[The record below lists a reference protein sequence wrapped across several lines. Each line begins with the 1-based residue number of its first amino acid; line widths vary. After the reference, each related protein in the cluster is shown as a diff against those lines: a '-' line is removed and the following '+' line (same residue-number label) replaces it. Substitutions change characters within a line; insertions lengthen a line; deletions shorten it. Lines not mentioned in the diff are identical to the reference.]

1 MYGFSYPTP
10 FVATADQDIDSVYH
24 FVKAIDEQYDQ
35 YKDKT
40 IMLSEYILDNVLTE
54 PFSSIFSLRGSKT
67 CY

>member
-1 MYGFSYPTP
+1 MVNDKADIETVEDLKG
-10 FVATADQDIDSVYH
+10 ADQDVDSVYH

-54 PFSSIFSLRGSKT
+54 PLAVSFH
-67 CY
+67 